1 MAHDLIPQQYF
12 TNQQIQHYTLLN
24 AEQTSTRIGMI
35 RLRELRA
42 KKGKYRWIADWM
54 FEWILIN
61 ELYNV

>member
-42 KKGKYRWIADWM
+42 KKGKYQ
-54 FEWILIN
+54 
-61 ELYNV
+61 